1 MYHKLVKT
9 RNQADPDSPSFAPN
23 IGITSRMIKEIS
35 NGPILAN
42 EVQLIE
48 LNMDNREIFISNEIN
63 FEFLDKLN
71 SLGNMYSI
79 HGPYDTYPN
88 DNKNLEVIE
97 KVFSIADYIHAK
109 YIVIHTATI
118 NQDYRD
124 ALLKAV
130 SDLKRYCKIAAKHS
144 IILLIENM
152 VREKKYDRI
161 GVLPSEILQVIQLV
175 NEENLKFCFDVGH
188 GNLSA
193 NQYGF
198 DIVDFVTV
206 LRPYLCH
213 MHIHDNTG
221 VPPTVNDS
229 LGDQHLS
236 LGRGKIDY
244 EGIFSALNESKVE
257 NLVLE
262 LLPTNTTRAQ
272 ALDSITTLRE
282 LVSRNRLIK

>member
-1 MYHKLVKT
+1 MYQKLVKT
-9 RNQADPDSPSFAPN
+9 INQTNSGSPIFAPK

-35 NGPILAN
+35 NGPILAK

-48 LNMDNREIFISNEIN
+48 LNLDNSQIVKENKIN
-63 FEFLDKLN
+63 CEFLDKLN
-71 SLGNMYSI
+71 SLGNKYSI
-79 HGPYDTYPN
+79 HGPYDTSPN
-88 DNKNLEVIE
+88 DNKNLEGME
-97 KVFSIADYIHAK
+97 KVFTIADYINAK
-109 YIVIHTATI
+109 YIVIHTAII

-124 ALLKAV
+124 AMLKAV

-161 GVLPSEILQVIQLV
+161 GILPSEILQVIQLV

-198 DIVDFVTV
+198 DIIDFVTV
-206 LRPYLCH
+206 LRPNLCH

-221 VPPTVNDS
+221 VPPNVNDCWETSIS
-229 LGDQHLS
+229 L
-236 LGRGKIDY
+236 
-244 EGIFSALNESKVE
+244 
-257 NLVLE
+257 
-262 LLPTNTTRAQ
+262 
-272 ALDSITTLRE
+272 
-282 LVSRNRLIK
+282 